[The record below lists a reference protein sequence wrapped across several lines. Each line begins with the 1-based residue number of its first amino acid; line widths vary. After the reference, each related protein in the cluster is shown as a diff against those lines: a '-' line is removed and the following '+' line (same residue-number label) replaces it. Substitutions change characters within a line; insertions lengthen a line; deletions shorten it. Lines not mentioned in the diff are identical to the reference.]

1 MSIRVLLS
9 DDESLARERLRCL
22 LQDEADLE
30 IVAECGDGNS
40 AIALIKKEKPDLVFL
55 DVQMPEV
62 DGFGV
67 VSALQRDHLPLTI
80 FVTAY
85 DRYAMKAFEVHA
97 LDYLL
102 KPVGKER
109 LGEALDH
116 ARKQLTH
123 PSETMFQRRVLD
135 MLADLEA
142 RQKSPDRIVVKSDGE
157 IVCLKPQEIDWA
169 ESAGNYVCLHVGAA
183 THILRETITALEG
196 RLGRQ
201 FLRVHRST
209 LVNVDRIKTLRPS
222 LYGDYAILL
231 RDGTKLTLSRGFRE
245 TVLRRLGRP
254 NSRPETPPAWLDLGW
269 ASHHTQA
276 RRHFPVAMVAA
287 GCVAFRAPWVVP
299 GFPSACSNCWAISS
313 TRLASFIRIS
323 PTVAEPASASLHLF
337 SSIASRTAGIV
348 FTP

>member
-9 DDESLARERLRCL
+9 DDEALARERLRSL
-22 LQDEADLE
+22 LQDEPDLQ

-67 VSALQRDHLPLTI
+67 VSALQRDHLPLTV

-109 LGEALDH
+109 LSEALEH
-116 ARKQLTH
+116 ARKQLVH

-142 RQKSPDRIVVKSDGE
+142 RQKSPERIVIKSDGE

-183 THILRETITALEG
+183 THILRETITALET

-245 TVLRRLGRP
+245 TVLRRLG
-254 NSRPETPPAWLDLGW
+254 
-269 ASHHTQA
+269 
-276 RRHFPVAMVAA
+276 
-287 GCVAFRAPWVVP
+287 
-299 GFPSACSNCWAISS
+299 
-313 TRLASFIRIS
+313 
-323 PTVAEPASASLHLF
+323 TV
-337 SSIASRTAGIV
+337 
-348 FTP
+348 

>member
-9 DDESLARERLRCL
+9 DDEALARERLRSL
-22 LQDEADLE
+22 LQDEPDLQ

-67 VSALQRDHLPLTI
+67 VSALRRDHLPLTV

-109 LGEALDH
+109 LSEALEH
-116 ARKQLTH
+116 ARKQLVH

-142 RQKSPDRIVVKSDGE
+142 RQKSPERIVIKSDGE

-183 THILRETITALEG
+183 THILRETITALET

-245 TVLRRLGRP
+245 TVLRRLG
-254 NSRPETPPAWLDLGW
+254 
-269 ASHHTQA
+269 
-276 RRHFPVAMVAA
+276 
-287 GCVAFRAPWVVP
+287 
-299 GFPSACSNCWAISS
+299 
-313 TRLASFIRIS
+313 
-323 PTVAEPASASLHLF
+323 TV
-337 SSIASRTAGIV
+337 
-348 FTP
+348 

>member
-1 MSIRVLLS
+1 MPIRVLLS
-9 DDESLARERLRCL
+9 DDESLARERLRSL
-22 LQDEADLE
+22 LKDEPDLE
-30 IVAECGDGNS
+30 IVAECGDGNT
-40 AIALIKKEKPDLVFL
+40 AISLIKREKPDLVFL

-67 VSALQRDHLPLTI
+67 VSALQGDDLLPLTI

-97 LDYLL
+97 LDYLM
-102 KPVGKER
+102 KPVGQER
-109 LGEALDH
+109 LSEALDH
-116 ARKQLTH
+116 ARKQLMH

-142 RQKSPDRIVVKSDGE
+142 RHKSPERIVIKADGE

-183 THILRETITALEG
+183 THILRETITALEN
-196 RLGRQ
+196 RLGPRQ

-245 TVLRRLGRP
+245 SVLRRLG
-254 NSRPETPPAWLDLGW
+254 
-269 ASHHTQA
+269 
-276 RRHFPVAMVAA
+276 
-287 GCVAFRAPWVVP
+287 
-299 GFPSACSNCWAISS
+299 
-313 TRLASFIRIS
+313 
-323 PTVAEPASASLHLF
+323 
-337 SSIASRTAGIV
+337 TA
-348 FTP
+348 